1 MLRVL
6 PLILMPRFEYF
17 VTLFPVNIITTVL
30 SSFILNPHLLH
41 HLLIALICFCS
52 SRNIKVRFLPDL
64 HTALSSAYNE
74 HIVLSSLTDG
84 NMSLIIKRNKIG
96 EVYHFGVEIFVT
108 TYFLLS
114 PLSCDLLRNRLSS
127 YKYYPLFPF
136 SAI

>member
-1 MLRVL
+1 MCPFQVIMESKINPRNLTLSTMLRVL
-6 PLILMPRFEYF
+6 PLILMPRFEHF
-17 VTLFPVNIITTVL
+17 VTLFLVNIITTVL

-84 NMSLIIKRNKIG
+84 TSLIIKRNKIG
-96 EVYHFGVEIFVT
+96 DMT
-108 TYFLLS
+108 L
-114 PLSCDLLRNRLSS
+114 P
-127 YKYYPLFPF
+127 
-136 SAI
+136 